1 VAQNP
6 NAQSNSI
13 TYADAGVSID
23 RGNRTK
29 QRIKYL
35 AHKTF
40 TKGVLSEIG
49 GFGGLFSVD
58 KKYVDP
64 VLVSSVD
71 GVGTKLKVAFE
82 MKVHHTIGGD
92 LVNHCVN
99 DIAVQGAAPLF
110 FMDYLA
116 TGMLDPEVAE
126 KIVGGLAEACKHNGC
141 ALIGGE
147 TAEMPGF
154 YPEGEYDLA

>member
-6 NAQSNSI
+6 NAQSSSI

-82 MKVHHTIGGD
+82 MKVHHTIGAD

-99 DIAVQGAAPLF
+99 DVAVQGAAPLF

-116 TGMLDPEVAE
+116 TGRLDPEVAE

-141 ALIGGE
+141 GQSPE
-147 TAEMPGF
+147 T
-154 YPEGEYDLA
+154 